1 VGLKITILLKKNMKY
16 NLSEILDVIKN
27 RRTIYPENYSSRV
40 VQKDIIEKL
49 LNSAIW
55 APTHGKTQPWRF
67 HVFMEGGRTTL
78 SNKLGSIYADLYKK
92 DTYNELKHKKL
103 MNRPLLSSAIIAVSM
118 SRDPSGKIPEIEEVE
133 AVACA
138 MQNMLLSATA
148 YGLGTFWSS
157 PKIIYTKEMNA
168 FLELEENDQ
177 CLGLLYI
184 GYPSEEW
191 PSGQRKPI
199 EYVTKWINQ

>member
-1 VGLKITILLKKNMKY
+1 MKY
-16 NLSEILDVIKN
+16 NLSEILEVIKN
-27 RRTIYPENYSSRV
+27 RRTIYPEKYSSRV

-67 HVFMEGGRTTL
+67 HVFMEDGRKTL
-78 SNKLGSIYADLYKK
+78 SSALGDIYESLFKNESYV
-92 DTYNELKHKKL
+92 ELKHKKL
-103 MNRPLLSSAIIAVSM
+103 LNRPLLSSAVIAVSM
-118 SRDPSGKIPEIEEVE
+118 SRDPSGKIPENEEIE

-157 PKIIYTKEMNA
+157 PKVIYTDHMNR
-168 FLELEENDQ
+168 FLNLDNDDK

-191 PSGQRKPI
+191 PLGQRKPI
-199 EYVTKWINQ
+199 EYVTKWINK

>member
-1 VGLKITILLKKNMKY
+1 MKY
-16 NLSEILDVIKN
+16 NLSEILEVIKN
-27 RRTIYPENYSSRV
+27 RRTIYPEKYSSRV

-67 HVFMEGGRTTL
+67 HVFMEDGRLSL
-78 SNKLGSIYADLYKK
+78 SNTLGNIYANQYKGESF
-92 DTYNELKHKKL
+92 NEVKHKKL
-103 MNRPLLSSAIIAVSM
+103 KNRPLLSSAIIAVSM
-118 SRDPSGKIPEIEEVE
+118 KRDVTEKIPEIEEIE

-138 MQNMLLSATA
+138 IQNMLLTATA

-157 PKIIYTKEMNA
+157 PKIIYTQEMNA
-168 FLELEENDQ
+168 FLKLEKEDK

-184 GYPSEEW
+184 GYPSEDW

>member
-1 VGLKITILLKKNMKY
+1 VVLRITTLLKKNMKY

-67 HVFMEGGRTTL
+67 HVFMEDGRTTL
-78 SNKLGSIYADLYKK
+78 SNKLGNIYNDLYKK
-92 DTYNELKHKKL
+92 DTFNELKHKKL

-118 SRDPSGKIPEIEEVE
+118 SRDPSEKIPEIEEVE

-168 FLELEENDQ
+168 FLELEENDK

-184 GYPSEEW
+184 GYPSDEW

>member
-1 VGLKITILLKKNMKY
+1 MKY
-16 NLSEILDVIKN
+16 NLSEILEVIKN
-27 RRTIYPENYSSRV
+27 RRTIYPEKYSSRV

-67 HVFMEGGRTTL
+67 HVFMEDGRKTL
-78 SNKLGSIYADLYKK
+78 SSALGDIYESLFKNESYV
-92 DTYNELKHKKL
+92 ELKHKKL
-103 MNRPLLSSAIIAVSM
+103 LNRPLLSSAVIAVSM
-118 SRDPSGKIPEIEEVE
+118 SRDPSRKIPENEEIE

-157 PKIIYTKEMNA
+157 PKVIYTDHMNR
-168 FLELEENDQ
+168 FLNLDNDDK

-191 PSGQRKPI
+191 PLGQRKPI
-199 EYVTKWINQ
+199 EYVTKWINK